1 MDRRPGFR
9 FSLFFVIVEEK
20 SRELGLS
27 SQNFIRLSKGLLC
40 AHIKGLHRLTAT
52 LFPSLFHSAALTER
66 AAIDQEHDSLVAEG
80 KNKLTSEMLHSACW
94 EAAWPLPL
102 TFLNQSQS

>member
-9 FSLFFVIVEEK
+9 FSLFLFVIVEEK
-20 SRELGLS
+20 SRVG
-27 SQNFIRLSKGLLC
+27 IIIPKILC
-40 AHIKGLHRLTAT
+40 AHVKGLHGLTAT
-52 LFPSLFHSAALTER
+52 LFPSLFHSAALTET

-94 EAAWPLPL
+94 EAAWPLPF
-102 TFLNQSQS
+102 TFLNQS